1 MPPKVNKNSL
11 TFGRKRRGDEA
22 ARSGQLKEAK
32 ALFESV
38 CRTAP
43 LDVEAWVKLALVLK
57 RLNELPQ
64 AETCGRRA
72 VSLQPRL
79 GFAHHALGV
88 VLHAQGRLTEAIE
101 CYQTAI
107 QRQPDFPDAHYLLG
121 NALHET
127 GMPEDALR
135 SYRRALQIHPNFP
148 DALSNLGAV
157 LIDLGDHDEAA
168 LWLQRA
174 LALQPGNTVALS
186 NMSHVLRLQN
196 KIDEALAMFRH
207 ALDLAPDSI
216 EVLAGLAGLLEKT
229 GKLEEAR
236 LHAERGL
243 TLAPDNPTITLV
255 AAQLARREKRLDEA
269 KRLLEGLLERPLPP
283 DKRAEALITLG
294 QIQDQLGDAAKAY
307 PAIVEGKRLKA
318 MTTLRS
324 DSDRL
329 RYLDRVSLISGLAT
343 KALAAAS
350 ATANT
355 SGFATPIFLIGFP
368 RSGTTLL
375 EQILDSHPSLQSME
389 ERGAVAHMVNRFLS
403 MAGDRDD
410 ALAKLNPEEI
420 ADLQQS
426 YYEEVANNIA
436 LQTNS
441 RLVDKMPL
449 NTVGVP
455 VIWRAFPTAK
465 FILAIRHPCDV
476 CLSCLMQNF
485 AVNEGMASFYSLED
499 TVRTYA
505 AVMEAWQKY
514 VSLLP
519 LDFHR
524 IRYEDLIVDVEGET
538 RKLLNFLDVE
548 WDAAVLSHTE
558 HAKRRGAINTPSYH
572 QVTQPIY
579 QDAKYR
585 WHRYKEAFEPFMPTL
600 QPFIEYFGYQASAQP
615 AR

>member
-1 MPPKVNKNSL
+1 MGKNRNAL
-11 TFGRKRRGDEA
+11 TQGRKRKGDEA
-22 ARSGQLKEAK
+22 SIAGQLEEAQNH
-32 ALFESV
+32 FESV
-38 CRTAP
+38 CRADP

-57 RLNELPQ
+57 RLNKLSQ

-72 VSLQPRL
+72 VFLQPRL

-88 VLHAQGRLTEAIE
+88 VLHAQGRTTEAIE
-101 CYQTAI
+101 CYKAAI
-107 QRQPDFPDAHYLLG
+107 KHQPDFPDAHYLLG
-121 NALHET
+121 NALHEI
-127 GMPEDALR
+127 GRPEAALQC
-135 SYRRALQIHPNFP
+135 YRRALQLHPNSP
-148 DALSNLGAV
+148 DTLCNLGAV
-157 LIDLGDHDEAA
+157 LIDLGDHEEAA
-168 LWLQRA
+168 LYLQRA
-174 LALQPGNTVALS
+174 LVLQPGNIFALS

-196 KIDEALAMFRH
+196 RIDEALGMFRH

-229 GKLEEAR
+229 GKLEEAK
-236 LHAERGL
+236 LLTEQGL
-243 TLAPDNPTITLV
+243 ALSPNDPAITIV
-255 AAQLARREKRLDEA
+255 AAQLARREKRLLEA
-269 KRLLEGLLERPLPP
+269 SSLLEELLEQPLTP
-283 DKRAEALITLG
+283 DKRAEILIELG

-307 PAIVEGKRLKA
+307 PAIVEGKHLKA
-318 MTTLRS
+318 MVTLRS

-329 RYLDRVSLISGLAT
+329 RYLDRVNLISGLVT
-343 KALAAAS
+343 ESLAS
-350 ATANT
+350 ASTTANT
-355 SGFATPIFLIGFP
+355 NQFATPIFLIGFP

-375 EQILDSHPSLQSME
+375 EQILDSHPGLQSME

-403 MAGDRDD
+403 MTDGRND
-410 ALAKLNPEEI
+410 ALANLNPQEI

-426 YYEEVANNIA
+426 YFEEVVRNIT
-436 LQTNS
+436 LRTNT

-455 VIWRAFPTAK
+455 VIWRTFPTAK

-505 AVMEAWQKY
+505 AVMGAWQKY
-514 VSLLP
+514 VSVLP

-524 IRYEDLIVDVEGET
+524 IRYEDLIADVEGET
-538 RKLLNFLDVE
+538 RKLLSFLDVE
-548 WDAAVLSHTE
+548 WDDAVLGHTE

-585 WHRYKEAFEPFMPTL
+585 WHRYKEAFEPFMSTL
-600 QPFIEYFGYQASAQP
+600 QPFIEYFGY
-615 AR
+615 